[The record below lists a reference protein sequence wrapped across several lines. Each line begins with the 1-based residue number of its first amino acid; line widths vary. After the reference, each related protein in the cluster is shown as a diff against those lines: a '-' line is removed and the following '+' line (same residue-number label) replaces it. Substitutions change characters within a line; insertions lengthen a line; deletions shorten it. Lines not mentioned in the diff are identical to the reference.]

1 MSQTDDSEFGF
12 DDLPE
17 SEDVERG
24 DQGNWINLDGAG
36 DEVTGTVTDFN
47 PHSLENGVV
56 EIDGNPLRMNASVKW
71 AIIRNLIVGADIAV
85 RHGNEQKMFE
95 NDDGEEIEYYDK
107 EVRVR
112 PPSGGDS

>member
-1 MSQTDDSEFGF
+1 MSQTSDSDFGF

-17 SEDVERG
+17 SEDADRDE
-24 DQGNWINLDGAG
+24 QGNWINLDGAG
-36 DEVTGTVTDFN
+36 DEVSGTVTDFN
-47 PHSLENGVV
+47 PYSLDEGVV
-56 EIDGNPLRMNASVKW
+56 EIDGSPLRMNASVKW

-85 RHGNEQKMFE
+85 RHGDNEKSFE

-112 PPSGGDS
+112 PPSGGDN